1 MCYMDRM
8 PRLPIRNH
16 GGNSRGFTLVELLV
30 VISIIALLLAILMP
44 SLQKARE
51 QAKTVVCLS
60 NAKQL
65 GFSWILY
72 TENYGGKLVGGWTGW
87 ANPLTGDTANIARGQ
102 GQMGWVDWNGKGPS
116 NTTYASDQEDDQI
129 NDIKNG
135 ALYSYTKTVKIYRC
149 PSAKKDQMRSYTII
163 NSMNGWNGVVSYLE
177 PRWPGITNQLMFK
190 RMTQFRRPS
199 DLAVFIDE
207 GIVSASGW
215 AIYYDKPQWWDYPP
229 LRHGNGTVL
238 GYADGHSS
246 TVIYRD
252 KRTIDFA
259 KLLVTG
265 EWRFKYLSPLQ
276 YQNPDLEYMQKA
288 AWGKKGYNY

>member
-1 MCYMDRM
+1 MSRIS
-8 PRLPIRNH
+8 RVLVHKQERNAC
-16 GGNSRGFTLVELLV
+16 GFTLVELLV

-60 NAKQL
+60 NVKQL
-65 GFSWILY
+65 GLSWVVY
-72 TENYGGKLVGGWTGW
+72 TEDNGGKIVGGWTGI
-87 ANPLTGDTANIARGQ
+87 ANPLTGDTANVQSGQ
-102 GQMGWVDWNGKGPS
+102 GQMGWVDWHGTGAG
-116 NTTYASDQEDDQI
+116 NTSYAAGQEKDQI
-129 NDIKNG
+129 DDIKNG
-135 ALYSYTKTVKIYRC
+135 ALYPYTKTIKIYRC
-149 PSAKKDQMRSYTII
+149 PSMTKDQMRSYTII

-177 PRWPGITNQLMFK
+177 PRWPGITDQLMIK
-190 RMTQFRRPS
+190 RMIQLRKPS
-199 DLAVFIDE
+199 DMAVFIDE
-207 GIVSASGW
+207 GIVSVSGW

-246 TVIYRD
+246 SVIYRD
-252 KRTIDFA
+252 KRTIEFA

-276 YQNPDLEYMQKA
+276 YQNADLEYMQKA
-288 AWGKKGYNY
+288 AWGKKGYSY